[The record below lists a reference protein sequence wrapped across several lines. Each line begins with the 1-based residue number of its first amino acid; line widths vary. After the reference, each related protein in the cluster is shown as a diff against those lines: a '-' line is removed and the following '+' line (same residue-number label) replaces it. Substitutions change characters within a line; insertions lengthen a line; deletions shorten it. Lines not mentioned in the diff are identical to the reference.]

1 MSVFD
6 NIDFQ
11 GGYHDEGASLDFSLD
26 ASFGVTESPLQAHPA
41 TVSPTELW
49 NDDAILSTSAS
60 TAFPNLATPGSE
72 YLDSP
77 DFSSGLNTTPML
89 EGVLDSEL
97 DLTSLSNM
105 PSLFPDAQYD
115 QYDTQLAIAPT
126 NSFDSLSD
134 LNVTAS
140 APAHASPMVRQK
152 SSPGRPP
159 IVHDRKAS
167 LSAGIAKA
175 SQKLRKDLPDIVIDS
190 EDDKE
195 TAKRKKNTAAARK
208 SRQRKHETMSA
219 MSAEISRLRE
229 IIKALGADPDLEF
242 TT

>member
-11 GGYHDEGASLDFSLD
+11 GGYLNEDASLDFNLNT
-26 ASFGVTESPLQAHPA
+26 SFGVTDSPHQAHPA

-49 NDDAILSTSAS
+49 NDDGIMSAPAAA
-60 TAFPNLATPGSE
+60 AFPNLATPGSE

-89 EGVLDSEL
+89 DGALDSEL
-97 DLTSLSNM
+97 DMTSLGNM
-105 PSLFPDAQYD
+105 PSLFPDVQYD
-115 QYDTQLAIAPT
+115 EFDTQLAIASN
-126 NSFDSLSD
+126 NSFGSLSD
-134 LNVTAS
+134 LTTVTS
-140 APAHASPMVRQK
+140 APTQGSPMVRQK

-175 SQKLRKDLPDIVIDS
+175 SQKPRKDLPEIVVDS
-190 EDDKE
+190 EDDKD

-208 SRQRKHETMSA
+208 SRQRKQETMSA
-219 MSAEISRLRE
+219 MSAEISRLRK
-229 IIKALGADPDLEF
+229 IIEALGADPDLEF
-242 TT
+242 CT